1 MLGIVPRR
9 RAGTDVDRF
18 FDEFLR
24 PFDLLGLPSQTRFVP
39 KVDVVDTEGTVEIK
53 AEIPG
58 LDEKDLDVSIE
69 GNRLRIKGEKK
80 NERREEDKGYYLLE
94 RSYGSF
100 ERHLALPD
108 NVDVDKADAT
118 FKNGVL
124 HVTVPKV
131 EETKPKKIDIKS

>member
-1 MLGIVPRR
+1 MFGIIPRR
-9 RAGTDVDRF
+9 RAGMDLDRF
-18 FDEFLR
+18 FDEFWR
-24 PFDLLGLPSQTRFVP
+24 PFDLFELPSKSRFVP
-39 KVDVVDTEGTVEIK
+39 KVDVVDTEEAVEVK

-69 GNRLRIKGEKK
+69 GNCLRIKGEKK

-124 HVTVPKV
+124 HVKIPKV
-131 EETKPKKIDIKS
+131 EETKPKKINIKS